1 MRDGER
7 DGERGATAIKLVAI
21 VLGGALTLAA
31 AGYSLALGR
40 YQLDGPAMEPTIF
53 HGDGM
58 FVLRRWLAGEPEAG
72 EVWVLGAPADGFEVV
87 KRVVATGGQT
97 IEIRSDRLYIDG
109 EPVPTERVDCPE
121 TVRNPDGA
129 SCHRERIGERSW
141 LTLTASYEVPD
152 DLPPTELPEG
162 CVFVLGD
169 HRNRSNDSRNPHIG
183 PICPGNHVGRVLV
196 E

>member
-1 MRDGER
+1 MS
-7 DGERGATAIKLVAI
+7 DGERGASAFKLVAI

-40 YQLDGPAMEPTIF
+40 YAFDGPAMEPTLV
-53 HGDGM
+53 HGEGA
-58 FVLRRWLAGEPEAG
+58 FVLKRWLAGAPLAG
-72 EVWVLGAPADGFEVV
+72 EIWILSSPADGIEVV
-87 KRVVATGGQT
+87 KRVIATGGQT

-121 TVRNPDGA
+121 TVRNADEA
-129 SCHRERIGERSW
+129 ICHRERIGERSW
-141 LTLTASYEVPD
+141 LTLKASYGVPD
-152 DLPPTELPEG
+152 DLAPTVVPEG

-169 HRNRSNDSRNPHIG
+169 HRDRSNDSRNPHIG
-183 PICPGNHVGRVLV
+183 PICAENHVGRVFG